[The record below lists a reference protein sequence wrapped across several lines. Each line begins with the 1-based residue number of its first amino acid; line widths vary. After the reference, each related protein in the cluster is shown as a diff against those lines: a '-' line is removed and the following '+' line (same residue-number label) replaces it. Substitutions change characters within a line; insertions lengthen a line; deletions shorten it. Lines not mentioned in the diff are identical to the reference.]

1 LILLARLGLCRMMAI
16 RLGSVELV
24 LVAKLLSVAGKHVLN
39 DAKEMIWKKCNNI
52 SHEISHF
59 QYGDWN
65 LALQVGGVS
74 DEIIKYGR
82 EFCGTSTQE

>member
-1 LILLARLGLCRMMAI
+1 MAT

-24 LVAKLLSVAGKHVLN
+24 LVAKLLSVAGEHVLN

-65 LALQVGGVS
+65 LAPQVGGVTDFVCLFVFVLNS
-74 DEIIKYGR
+74 IFICKL
-82 EFCGTSTQE
+82 